1 MMDIKTSDLADF
13 AARLK
18 QSVAATEIEQSKT
31 IDFNQSIESVVKSD
45 ESKLGDIKENYFTE
59 LSLKGIEDNEYGE
72 VVENIVNLFHKNAN
86 DEYTEDE
93 ELAPEDYSEE
103 DELFNLEVV
112 DETEEEDSL
121 VITIDEASGKM
132 TYNETPKK
140 NQLAGEH
147 LISSGYL
154 EDKLIREILN
164 IRMSEL
170 TTAQEE
176 LSESIAESSKVFLGA
191 EESIVS
197 TLNKVIADERSSIY
211 QARKKEVINVA
222 ELDEKLQTFVKGKLS
237 KVAYTLCEL
246 ID

>member
-1 MMDIKTSDLADF
+1 MDIKTSDLADF

-237 KVAYTLCEL
+237 KVAYILCEL

>member
-59 LSLKGIEDNEYGE
+59 LSMKGIEDNEYGE

-93 ELAPEDYSEE
+93 ELVPEEYSEE

-140 NQLAGEH
+140 NQLTGEH
-147 LISSGYL
+147 IISSGYL

-191 EESIVS
+191 EESIVA

-211 QARKKEVINVA
+211 QARKQEVINVA

>member
-1 MMDIKTSDLADF
+1 MDIKTSDLADF